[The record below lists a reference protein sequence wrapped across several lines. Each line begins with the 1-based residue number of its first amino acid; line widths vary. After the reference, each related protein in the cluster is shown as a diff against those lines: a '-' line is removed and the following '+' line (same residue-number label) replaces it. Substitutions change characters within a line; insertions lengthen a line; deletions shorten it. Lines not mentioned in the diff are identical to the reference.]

1 MHEQR
6 RAPEASRSPRLVATA
21 SGFACL
27 RPAGRGKSSS
37 TEIDSNHHLQKG
49 QHVSAPRIR
58 YETRL
63 MDTDSIALMKTCNPL
78 FVGLIYLNL
87 LIPCK
92 RVPSLHTRQLY
103 CSRLSWRCTPSSAR
117 NGAPILT
124 RTSASRTLILPRPI
138 AFPPLHRAARPMRPS
153 PVRKRP
159 LPPAKPSA
167 PPRPQSFPS
176 RGCAMFLSI
185 LRQGATYCAN
195 TAARSRRP
203 SRHDAR
209 KSHARRR
216 TTVWHPETFLTPT
229 LLYIYRLTYLTH
241 TTCIHSFDSK
251 IMCIILLLGDAT
263 GNTRGK
269 YTRTKT
275 KIIRSRG
282 SDEADIS
289 RRTGVSRDCAGR
301 VWPST

>member
-1 MHEQR
+1 MQTSVCR
-6 RAPEASRSPRLVATA
+6 
-21 SGFACL
+21 F
-27 RPAGRGKSSS
+27 
-37 TEIDSNHHLQKG
+37 D
-49 QHVSAPRIR
+49 
-58 YETRL
+58 
-63 MDTDSIALMKTCNPL
+63 
-78 FVGLIYLNL
+78 FFLNL

-117 NGAPILT
+117 NGAPTLT

-138 AFPPLHRAARPMRPS
+138 ALPPLLRAARPMRPS
-153 PVRKRP
+153 PVRKRPRP

-176 RGCAMFLSI
+176 PGCAMFLSI

-209 KSHARRR
+209 QIHAQRRM
-216 TTVWHPETFLTPT
+216 TVWHPETFLTPT

-241 TTCIHSFDSK
+241 TTCIHRFDSK
-251 IMCIILLLGDAT
+251 TMCIIFFFSAT
-263 GNTRGK
+263 LREIHAGNTHVQKQKSFALEDPMR
-269 YTRTKT
+269 RT
-275 KIIRSRG
+275 SHG
-282 SDEADIS
+282 G
-289 RRTGVSRDCAGR
+289 TGVSRDYAGR

>member
-1 MHEQR
+1 MSGAVLQR
-6 RAPEASRSPRLVATA
+6 RPGARGSSPP
-21 SGFACL
+21 L
-27 RPAGRGKSSS
+27 RVPAAS

-49 QHVSAPRIR
+49 QHVSASRIR
-58 YETRL
+58 CETRL

-229 LLYIYRLTYLTH
+229 LLYIPTYVFDTYNLHSLIRLEDYVYN
-241 TTCIHSFDSK
+241 SSS
-251 IMCIILLLGDAT
+251 
-263 GNTRGK
+263 RRRYGK
-269 YTRTKT
+269 YTREIHTYKN
-275 KIIRSRG
+275 KNHSLSRIR
-282 SDEADIS
+282 
-289 RRTGVSRDCAGR
+289 
-301 VWPST
+301 